1 MTPIGAD
8 ARKLSTAPVAWST
21 LALMA
26 AITAQLLQTMRWT
39 DIHAKAPTSR
49 HRTVYAL
56 VFFVILIGMYF
67 EVYSKVKHHT
77 VSDIKTRPH
86 VYSKPCVRS

>member
-1 MTPIGAD
+1 
-8 ARKLSTAPVAWST
+8 
-21 LALMA
+21 MA

-67 EVYSKVKHHT
+67 EVYSKVITLYFQVTAAKSIIEKNTLISHI
-77 VSDIKTRPH
+77 DFR
-86 VYSKPCVRS
+86 Y